1 MRRWIAYLL
10 VLGLMVAPVV
20 SADALSK
27 NAEGLYV
34 DSNGNVID
42 ESEDEWGAHLPGY
55 YIGGGVA
62 YPIENEDGSSSSGS
76 SSSGGMTVPSS
87 DGSSAALPEG
97 AIINPDGSL
106 TLESGSLQI
115 EDGSSEGSGHLTQ
128 EEWAARLAKANARLG
143 VTTGIAYVDENGI
156 AQPATIEALGLG
168 RSTITVNNERMI
180 VPTAAMIWDT
190 EAPED
195 QVLAVVS
202 TTKQTYATMRAK
214 KSQKAFVMGHAD
226 KCTVLLVISTGKTW
240 TLVDDH
246 GIRGYVLTNTLKF
259 YDNKPK
265 QYAAGIITVKGK
277 TPSGNTVHV
286 RSSMKNTARQ
296 IAEFPVGTPVTVFAQ
311 DEKWSEI
318 DVEGLHCYI
327 LTKFVTLQEPLVTGQ
342 EATILS
348 TEQEPNPAGEPEQEP
363 ELIPEEDP
371 KLKPAGEPETETP
384 ADAEPEA
391 AAEAESEMPAEP
403 EVMAETEQETM
414 AEPELVFVET
424 P

>member
-10 VLGLMVAPVV
+10 ILGLVIAPVV
-20 SADALSK
+20 SAAALTK
-27 NAEGLYV
+27 NSEGLYV

-42 ESEDEWGAHLPGY
+42 ESEDEWGTHLPGY
-55 YIGGGVA
+55 YIGEGVA
-62 YPIENEDGSSSSGS
+62 YPIEEEGNSTSSGS
-76 SSSGGMTVPSS
+76 PSSGSSSGGMTVPSS
-87 DGSSAALPEG
+87 DGSSAGLPEG
-97 AIINPDGSL
+97 AVINPDGSL

-128 EEWAARLAKANARLG
+128 IEWAARLAKANARLG
-143 VTTGIAYVDENGI
+143 VTTGIAYVDENGTP
-156 AQPATIEALGLG
+156 QPATIEALGLG
-168 RSTITVNNERMI
+168 RSTIMVDGNRMI
-180 VPTAAMIWDT
+180 VPTSAMIWDT

-240 TLVDDH
+240 TLVDDR
-246 GIRGYVLTNTLKF
+246 GIRGYVLTSSLKF

-265 QYAAGIITVKGK
+265 EYAAGIITVNGK

-296 IAEFPVGTPVTVFAQ
+296 IAEYPVGTPVTVFAQ

-327 LTKFVTLQEPLVTGQ
+327 LTKFVTLQEPLVSAQ
-342 EATILS
+342 EATAFS
-348 TEQEPNPAGEPEQEP
+348 EEQKLNPEEKQI
-363 ELIPEEDP
+363 LIPEENP
-371 KLKPAGEPETETP
+371 QLKPAEEPETE
-384 ADAEPEA
+384 AMAEPE
-391 AAEAESEMPAEP
+391 P
-403 EVMAETEQETM
+403 EVVMAETETEIM
-414 AEPELVFVET
+414 AEPELVLIET